1 MKNKTKAQL
10 EQEIKD
16 LKGQLDSV
24 SKDEQND
31 KTAQDLRSAYESYV
45 RAGFTEEQA
54 WTLVIT
60 IVSNCTQNRSI
71 F

>member
-1 MKNKTKAQL
+1 MVNKTKAQL

-16 LKGQLDSV
+16 LKAQLESV

-31 KTAQDLRSAYESYV
+31 KAAQELRNAYESYIRV
-45 RAGFTEEQA
+45 GFTEEQA

-60 IVSNCTQNRSI
+60 LVSNATQQRSI

>member
-1 MKNKTKAQL
+1 MANKTKSQL

-16 LKGQLDSV
+16 LKSQLGSV

-31 KTAQDLRSAYESYV
+31 KAAQELRSAYESYI

-60 IVSNCTQNRSI
+60 IVSNYTQQKVY

>member
-1 MKNKTKAQL
+1 MSDKTKAQL

-16 LKGQLDSV
+16 LKGQLESV

-31 KTAQDLRSAYESYV
+31 KAAQELRNAYESYI
-45 RAGFTEEQA
+45 RAGFTDEQA

-60 IVSNCTQNRSI
+60 LVSNATQKRSI

>member
-1 MKNKTKAQL
+1 MSTKTKAQL

-16 LKGQLDSV
+16 LKCQLECV
-24 SKDEQND
+24 SKEEQND
-31 KTAQDLRSAYESYV
+31 KAARDLKDVYDSYI

-54 WTLVIT
+54 WTLMTMMV
-60 IVSNCTQNRSI
+60 NNATQKRSI